1 MLSTAAQAG
10 ESQGPQEGAAAKQ
23 ASRQN
28 SAHVGRMHSK
38 ELIVW
43 QQAGHTCCT
52 LKVLVAHVFDALSY
66 DFEERIQ
73 VLACC
78 LQAGELVS
86 GTTRKRRRPNVTG
99 G

>member
-1 MLSTAAQAG
+1 
-10 ESQGPQEGAAAKQ
+10 
-23 ASRQN
+23 
-28 SAHVGRMHSK
+28 MHSK

-52 LKVLVAHVFDALSY
+52 LKVLVAHVLDALSY
-66 DFEERIQ
+66 DFAERIQ

-86 GTTRKRRRPNVTG
+86 WHDTKKTQTQRDRGLRA
-99 G
+99 